1 MSLTGSRCLWTRAF
15 PLWDFRTASCLLD
28 FQPSLLATAK
38 CFRPH
43 CVCGHENH
51 RNDHGGQ
58 PHVSFLIT
66 LGQSSP
72 TCVQIQTPDTLSD
85 IVFFLIEIIFKNLEF
100 NKNPHFWFLSKKKV
114 WNPRAPSDLRGWSR
128 GARSLGRLSPHQS
141 LLRPWPPWPPQ
152 TLRLDSVSF
161 HCSCPPPLW
170 LPPLT
175 SSGLMVGWGEF
186 TLKLTCHS
194 LRTQCLIRA
203 PHMSKQRSLLPTH
216 TLL

>member
-58 PHVSFLIT
+58 PHFSFLIT

-100 NKNPHFWFLSKKKV
+100 NKNPHFWFLSKKKKFGIPGLQAIFV
-114 WNPRAPSDLRGWSR
+114 GGAEEPGAWGGSAHTRVCSALGLLGPR
-128 GARSLGRLSPHQS
+128 RL
-141 LLRPWPPWPPQ
+141 
-152 TLRLDSVSF
+152 
-161 HCSCPPPLW
+161 
-170 LPPLT
+170 
-175 SSGLMVGWGEF
+175 
-186 TLKLTCHS
+186 
-194 LRTQCLIRA
+194 
-203 PHMSKQRSLLPTH
+203 
-216 TLL
+216 

>member
-43 CVCGHENH
+43 CVCGRENH

-58 PHVSFLIT
+58 PHFSFLIT

-85 IVFFLIEIIFKNLEF
+85 IVFFFLIEIIFKNLKF
-100 NKNPHFWFLSKKKV
+100 NKNPHFWFLSKKK
-114 WNPRAPSDLRGWSR
+114 SLESQGSK
-128 GARSLGRLSPHQS
+128 RSSWVEQRSQELGEAQPTPESA
-141 LLRPWPPWPPQ
+141 
-152 TLRLDSVSF
+152 
-161 HCSCPPPLW
+161 PPLA
-170 LPPLT
+170 
-175 SSGLMVGWGEF
+175 
-186 TLKLTCHS
+186 S
-194 LRTQCLIRA
+194 LA
-203 PHMSKQRSLLPTH
+203 PADSET
-216 TLL
+216 